1 MTINEAAIRL
11 FAYFSPEERSIPDSV
26 TYPGRNAAVAGALS
40 GALQLLFA
48 KGGPWVRKD
57 ERGALLYAPT
67 AITLSATNGSAD
79 ATVTSGWQDWMEGC
93 SIIIDGHTAENQIRA
108 IDISGR
114 ATITINPSGTNNTM
128 SFTANSPGSGGNG
141 ISIEITSGE
150 YATAVEIQV
159 TDSAIVALP
168 VKKIRI
174 TGTMTDGTSPVVIPI
189 LTYAGQ
195 WVGRPEFTSD
205 GLPGDE
211 TEPGT
216 YPRYILAWT
225 GLAWFLEKR
234 TGFEASS
241 ARYTSSS
248 DVDDP
253 LDATGWTAQSPATG
267 EPILSNEITTT
278 AAQVVAAINAS
289 AEASALVTAANVG
302 ASTGIVAAVAETHLT
317 GGSNA
322 ITLKIPFGGTTG
334 SKAATV
340 YQDSITIGD
349 DVLEVNDPVK
359 ANGLE
364 LRGMVAGGGP
374 SQRFE
379 FNDYGAAGFMTNP
392 SQADVSST
400 GQPLFY
406 SVTTWTK
413 DATTPDRLRMG
424 ISPAPNVAGTLTYD
438 VLLLPPEVSDL
449 ASTNALPIPFG
460 MADSVFI
467 PIAVMKLYGTSFFR
481 DQTNQTVVDQYK
493 LAMEQIGKIDPQKK
507 SPTFVTLG

>member
-26 TYPGRNAAVAGALS
+26 TYPGRNAAVIGALN

-48 KGGPWVRKD
+48 KSGPWVRKD
-57 ERGALLYAPT
+57 ERGALLIAPT

-108 IDISGR
+108 IDDVGR
-114 ATITINPSGTNNTM
+114 AAITINPSGTNNTM
-128 SFTANSPGSGGNG
+128 SFTAKANGSGGND
-141 ISIEITSGE
+141 ISIEITGGE
-150 YATAVEIQV
+150 YAPDLEIQV
-159 TDSAIVALP
+159 TDSAIIAVPVKGIRVTGSLTSNGTAVVTFPLLLP
-168 VKKIRI
+168 V
-174 TGTMTDGTSPVVIPI
+174 SS
-189 LTYAGQ
+189 A
-195 WVGRPEFTSD
+195 FFSSD
-205 GLPGDE
+205 GNE
-211 TEPGT
+211 TPPASGT
-216 YPRYILAWT
+216 WYRYMQAIGNWVLSVFVNGAETVFWEGTIEDPTPTDPIVGASTLAPT
-225 GLAWFLEKR
+225 
-234 TGFEASS
+234 T
-241 ARYTSSS
+241 
-248 DVDDP
+248 
-253 LDATGWTAQSPATG
+253 PATG
-267 EPILSNEITTT
+267 TPTLAAEIATT

-302 ASTGIVAAVAETHLT
+302 ASTGIVATVAETHLT

-322 ITLKIPFGGTTG
+322 IVLKIPFGGTTG

-349 DVLEVNDPVK
+349 DVLEVNDPVM
-359 ANGLE
+359 ANGIE
-364 LRGMVAGGGP
+364 LRGMVRGGGP
-374 SQRFE
+374 SQRSE
-379 FNDYGAAGFMTNP
+379 VNDYGAAGFMSNP
-392 SQADVSST
+392 SQSPVSHT

-406 SVTTWTK
+406 SVNTWTK
-413 DATTPDRLRMG
+413 DATTPDRLRMS
-424 ISPAPNVAGTLTYD
+424 ISPAPDVAGTLTYD
-438 VLLLPPEVSDL
+438 ALLLPPEVTDL

-507 SPTFVTLG
+507 PPTFVTLG